1 MPDQNQHP
9 ISAFDAR
16 KPTAAP
22 RRIDFRRALWVTG
35 GSLIA
40 AMAIFQVYD
49 VMRRLDIV
57 VETAEKSYLSLAQT
71 LSEQTALALEAVDV
85 AVGDTAAD
93 QRVIGRQES
102 DHES

>member
-9 ISAFDAR
+9 LATASER
-16 KPTAAP
+16 RLTAAP

-57 VETAEKSYLSLAQT
+57 IETAEKSYLSLVRT
-71 LSEQTALALEAVDV
+71 LA
-85 AVGDTAAD
+85 
-93 QRVIGRQES
+93 
-102 DHES
+102 